1 MDLKQRA
8 RRIKT
13 DLPLVFLCLK
23 NAQTP
28 LAAKLFAAA
37 AVAYALSPVDL
48 IPDFVPVLG
57 YLDDV
62 LILPFLI
69 AMSIWLIPPQVLERN
84 RSRAQEIWKDG
95 KLKRW
100 YYAIGII
107 AGSALGSFRLLKKGL
122 RKPHLLKKVD
132 ENFRLQLSILTAART
147 AAIKKEGLPMG

>member
-1 MDLKQRA
+1 MDFTKQTEGLQRPSVCLCKKGGLRVDLKQRA

-23 NAQTP
+23 DAQTP

-69 AMSIWLIPPQVLERN
+69 AMSIRLIPPQVLERN

-95 KLKRW
+95 KPKRW

-107 AGSALGSFRLLKKGL
+107 AVWLLVL
-122 RKPHLLKKVD
+122 VLVVRWVA
-132 ENFRLQLSILTAART
+132 FAF
-147 AAIKKEGLPMG
+147 